1 MDAVLQGTLKR
12 WKKFWKCGTLKPEVQ
27 QELDRENMR
36 FGLLVASV
44 GAFFEIFMLIRYGIF
59 GNRDSGWYWQRVY
72 SYLIFFFSSAGMS
85 VFSALALRGKV
96 KSHRLIALVGVA
108 YCLIALGWSMF
119 ISGVDYSRDGQI
131 LVFCTIVLGFTGSS
145 FWRPSR
151 SVFLYLIT
159 GVSFYAVLY
168 HIDGGYR
175 VNVYNY
181 LIFFIVCFLVNAS
194 RYHMKVDST
203 TAQMKLEKM
212 GRRFRKLSLYD
223 ELTGVLNRR
232 SLFLRQEDCTHQPL
246 FLMMMDL
253 DDFKKVNDMY
263 GHSVGDEV
271 LRQFASILRH
281 YFTAEA
287 VYRYGGEEFVVALCS
302 PETPAVLEKFERARA
317 DAAQIAMEKQP
328 LPVTFSGGYALAE
341 MKDRETFEQ
350 LLKAAD
356 VALYKAKQRGKNQI
370 VAAAEEDFLSAALFF
385 DENVEGQTALAG
397 CFSEES

>member
-1 MDAVLQGTLKR
+1 MLQRTLKK
-12 WKKFWKCGTLKPEVQ
+12 WKKFWKCGIVKPEVQ
-27 QELDRENMR
+27 QEIDRENMR
-36 FGLLVASV
+36 FGLLVAMIS
-44 GAFFEIFMLIRYGIF
+44 GFFEILILIRYGIF
-59 GNRDSGWYWQRVY
+59 GNRDSGWYWQRLY
-72 SYLIFFFSSAGMS
+72 SYLVFFFSSTGMS
-85 VFSALALRGKV
+85 VFASLALRGKV
-96 KSHRLIALVGVA
+96 KSHRRIAFVGMA

-131 LVFCTIVLGFTGSS
+131 LVFCTVVLGCAGFS

-151 SVFLYLIT
+151 SIFLYLIT

-168 HIDGGYR
+168 RIDGAYR

-232 SLFLRQEDCTHQPL
+232 SLFLLQEECMRQPL

-302 PETPAVLEKFERARA
+302 PELPAVLEKFEKARA
-317 DAAQIAMEKQP
+317 DAAQIAMEKQS
-328 LPVTFSGGYALAE
+328 LPITFSGGYALAE

-356 VALYKAKQRGKNQI
+356 MALYKAKHRGKNQI
-370 VAAAEEDFLSAALFF
+370 MAAEEEDFLPVSLCC
-385 DENVEGQTALAG
+385 DVNVEGQTALAG
-397 CFSEES
+397 CFLDEES